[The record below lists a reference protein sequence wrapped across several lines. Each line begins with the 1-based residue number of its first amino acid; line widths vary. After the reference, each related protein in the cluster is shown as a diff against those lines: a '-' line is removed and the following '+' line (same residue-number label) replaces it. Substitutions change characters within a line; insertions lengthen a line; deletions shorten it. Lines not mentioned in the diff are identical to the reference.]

1 MNKQEQG
8 GSSRP
13 TNEREVTVMQLT
25 SSAVSCI
32 EYTAYMAGYR
42 AAREDAAEEDK
53 QKAKIRGLKR
63 AIKRQRRLCTIKQ
76 KVTGLALIAIGCI
89 IPAIL
94 DGDATV
100 SMLLIP
106 MGLYIAITKELVLY
120 DSGVEKLRELKRK
133 LREEREVAQW

>member
-1 MNKQEQG
+1 
-8 GSSRP
+8 
-13 TNEREVTVMQLT
+13 MQLT

-32 EYTAYMAGYR
+32 EYTAREWDIHNTAYMAGYR

-76 KVTGLALIAIGCI
+76 KVIGLALIALGCI
-89 IPAIL
+89 IPVIL
-94 DGDATV
+94 DGDAAV
-100 SMLLIP
+100 SMLLIPMLLIP
-106 MGLYIAITKELVLY
+106 MGLYITFTKELVLC
-120 DSGVEKLRELKRK
+120 DSDVEKLRELKRE

>member
-1 MNKQEQG
+1 
-8 GSSRP
+8 
-13 TNEREVTVMQLT
+13 MQLT

-120 DSGVEKLRELKRK
+120 DSGVEKLRELKRE
-133 LREEREVAQW
+133 LREEREVA

>member
-1 MNKQEQG
+1 
-8 GSSRP
+8 
-13 TNEREVTVMQLT
+13 MQLT
-25 SSAVSCI
+25 STAREWDI
-32 EYTAYMAGYR
+32 HDTAYMAGYR

-63 AIKRQRRLCTIKQ
+63 AIKCQRRLCTIKQ
-76 KVTGLALIAIGCI
+76 KVIGLALIALGCI
-89 IPAIL
+89 IPVIL

-106 MGLYIAITKELVLY
+106 MGLYITFTRQLILY
-120 DSGVEKLRELKRK
+120 DSTVEKLRELKRE

>member
-1 MNKQEQG
+1 
-8 GSSRP
+8 
-13 TNEREVTVMQLT
+13 MQLT
-25 SSAVSCI
+25 SSTVSCI
-32 EYTAYMAGYR
+32 EYTAREWDIHDTAYMAGYR

-63 AIKRQRRLCTIKQ
+63 AIKCQRRLCTIKQ
-76 KVTGLALIAIGCI
+76 KVIGLALIALGCI
-89 IPAIL
+89 IPVIL

-106 MGLYIAITKELVLY
+106 MGLYITFTRQLILY
-120 DSGVEKLRELKRK
+120 DSTVEKLRKLKRE

>member
-1 MNKQEQG
+1 
-8 GSSRP
+8 
-13 TNEREVTVMQLT
+13 MQLT
-25 SSAVSCI
+25 SSTVSCI
-32 EYTAYMAGYR
+32 EYTAREWDIHDTAYMAGYR

-63 AIKRQRRLCTIKQ
+63 EIKCQRRICTIKQ
-76 KVTGLALIAIGCI
+76 KVIGLALIALGCI
-89 IPAIL
+89 IPVIL

-106 MGLYIAITKELVLY
+106 MGLYITFTRQLILY
-120 DSGVEKLRELKRK
+120 DSTVEKLRKLKRE